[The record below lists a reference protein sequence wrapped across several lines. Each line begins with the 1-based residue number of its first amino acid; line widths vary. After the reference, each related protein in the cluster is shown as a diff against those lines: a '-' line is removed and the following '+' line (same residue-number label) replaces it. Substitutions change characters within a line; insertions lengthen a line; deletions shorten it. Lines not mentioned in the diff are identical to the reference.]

1 MGLGNVTKAIWTL
14 LQGTTNPNVAALYNN
29 LYQRLEGAK
38 SGVGGTVCSIGN
50 VFYVDPVGGSDANN
64 GLTPATAFATTAF
77 ALTQCVANNGDVII
91 RMPGGEYIDDNV
103 PGAAEIAMNVAGVS
117 LIGLNAFA
125 PDMPESFAY
134 YGRYGAGGWG
144 AGTAAGPVFV
154 VTEPCTIIGILAV
167 CDAAYALLPHNGSAI
182 QLNGQ
187 AGFGYGSYNYIAKCR
202 FVNWGVAAV
211 GIDIYGAS
219 YNWIED
225 CVFEG
230 LVTAGIY
237 VDAQVHNST
246 YNTIK
251 RNIFRSG
258 GSGITLRGGTH
269 DNDFI
274 ENFFG
279 RGLVAA
285 SGIIGTGGAA
295 GNCFGN
301 KFALSEAGG
310 VGGAYDAVLAARQAA
325 GFFCAGNWY
334 IDIPAGLATAT
345 DPTS

>member
-1 MGLGNVTKAIWTL
+1 MGLGSTVKAIWQL
-14 LQGTTNPNVAALYNN
+14 LQGTTNPDVVALYNN

-38 SGVGGTVCSIGN
+38 SGIGGIISSCGN
-50 VFYVDPVGGSDANN
+50 VFYVDPVNGLNTNN
-64 GLTPATAFATTAF
+64 GRTPATAFQTTAY
-77 ALTQCVANNGDVII
+77 ALTQCVADNSDVII
-91 RMPGGEYIDDNV
+91 RMPGPEWIDDNV
-103 PGAAEIAMNVAGVS
+103 PGAAAIAMNVAGVS
-117 LIGLNAFA
+117 LIGVNAYQ
-125 PDMPESFAY
+125 PDKPEAFAY

-144 AGTAAGPVFV
+144 AGTALGPVFE
-154 VTEPCTIIGILAV
+154 VTAPCAIIGIMAV

-187 AGFGYGSYNYIAKCR
+187 VGAFEGSYNYIAKCR
-202 FVNWGVAAV
+202 FVNWGVSGV

-237 VDAQVHNST
+237 IDAQVHNST
-246 YNTIK
+246 YNVLRK
-251 RNIFRSG
+251 NLFRSG
-258 GSGITLRGGTH
+258 GSGITLRAGTH
-269 DNDFI
+269 NNDII
-274 ENFFG
+274 ENFFD
-279 RGLVAA
+279 RDLVAA
-285 SGIIGTGGAA
+285 SGIIGTANAGA
-295 GNCFGN
+295 NCFNN

-325 GFFCAGNWY
+325 GFYCAGNWY